1 MQNNYMDS
9 IVSMDGAMNRY
20 NFMIATNEYINNALI
35 LCCGYESDEIGILDR
50 VSMVYTKL
58 FVIINTL
65 LQHDVFDV
73 PALPT
78 IHARN
83 IDWKYHNYI
92 SLALAQNIITVYEM
106 FNGLDPRT
114 LCQRYYDEAIYYWTR
129 NACHSHLDIRGQRRY
144 VPIPSFDNNRQLV
157 LSYEHNSLD
166 NDSDDT
172 DIIDNDE

>member
-20 NFMIATNEYINNALI
+20 NFMIATNEYINNGLI

-73 PALPT
+73 PPLPT
-78 IHARN
+78 IDARN

-129 NACHSHLDIRGQRRY
+129 NACHSHLDITGQRRY
-144 VPIPSFDNNRQLV
+144 VPIPSFDVNL
-157 LSYEHNSLD
+157 
-166 NDSDDT
+166 
-172 DIIDNDE
+172 